1 MYVYVYMQRID
12 GQCDEFVMLSL
23 LGVSE
28 DWWFIVLW
36 FQGKIYYLQFFFLK
50 LYNKFLLLFKRKC
63 FSLVS
68 MDVFFFSLKVFRVF
82 FLRVYVKVFYN
93 GIYNRG
99 KLLNKEKESCL
110 NILNVE
116 E

>member
-1 MYVYVYMQRID
+1 
-12 GQCDEFVMLSL
+12 
-23 LGVSE
+23 
-28 DWWFIVLW
+28 
-36 FQGKIYYLQFFFLK
+36 
-50 LYNKFLLLFKRKC
+50 
-63 FSLVS
+63 

-82 FLRVYVKVFYN
+82 FLRIYVKVFYN